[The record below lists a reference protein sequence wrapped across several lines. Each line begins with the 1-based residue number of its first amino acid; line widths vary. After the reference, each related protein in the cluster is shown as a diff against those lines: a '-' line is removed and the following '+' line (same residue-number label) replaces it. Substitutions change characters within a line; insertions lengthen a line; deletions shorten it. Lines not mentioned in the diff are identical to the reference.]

1 MRSLAE
7 GQFHAVMAVLV
18 VASLFLDRGASQLI
32 PTWSNPSIG
41 LVTFALGLVWVALFG
56 AHRLR
61 NLQLQLRVLE
71 DRLDRITAR
80 ADSLEDEAR
89 RRRGLPL

>member
-18 VASLFLDRGASQLI
+18 VASLFLDQGASRVI
-32 PTWSNPSIG
+32 PTWSNPKIG
-41 LVTFALGLVWVALFG
+41 LVTFALGMVWVALFG
-56 AHRLR
+56 AHRVR
-61 NLQLQLRVLE
+61 NLQQQLRVLE
-71 DRLDRITAR
+71 DRLERTAAR

-89 RRRGLPL
+89 RRRGMPR